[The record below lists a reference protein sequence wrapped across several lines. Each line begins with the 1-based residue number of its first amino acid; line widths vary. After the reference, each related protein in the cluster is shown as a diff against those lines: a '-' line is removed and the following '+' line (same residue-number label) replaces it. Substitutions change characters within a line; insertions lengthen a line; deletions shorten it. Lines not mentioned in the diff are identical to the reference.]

1 MSNTR
6 NLKLKQRIENV
17 RDKTPIRVVNFDLND
32 IELHFKVN
40 LNSLKRHFKLA
51 DELVSLGK
59 TDEAKDIWRTQIVFL
74 ESALDFYLH
83 EITKF
88 GMNKI
93 FNNEWSHTEKFKNY
107 TLRLSD
113 VIQAISNPEDA
124 SWFVE
129 HVNSTIMNESFM
141 DFDSIRDQLNLIG
154 IKVSKVADR
163 AFHVQ
168 GCSEPTLQQLKRH
181 LNRIFRRR
189 NHIVH
194 QSDRSHLSGVIN
206 DITKVYV
213 EEEIE
218 IIEKIVNSIH
228 HFLENYESEM
238 S

>member
-163 AFHVQ
+163 AFYVQ
-168 GCSEPTLQQLKRH
+168 GCSEPTIQQLKRH

>member
-32 IELHFKVN
+32 IELHFQVN
-40 LNSLKRHFKLA
+40 LNSIKRHCKLA
-51 DELVSLGK
+51 DDLVLLGK
-59 TDEAKDIWRTQIVFL
+59 TDEATDIWRTQIVFL

-163 AFHVQ
+163 AFYVQ
-168 GCSEPTLQQLKRH
+168 GCSEPTIQQLKRH